1 MSLHNR
7 RNFLAG
13 VIGTAVVVCAVGPAF
28 GAVSW
33 DKVAAG
39 PNEVST
45 FENADNWEAADYDP
59 PPPNPPGPELT
70 PPGPDSSW
78 FIEGNDDDPDTTTE
92 NEMRPGY
99 NGTITLTTP
108 RDGSSPANPKL
119 GAGAIGGGH
128 TNEVTRLIISTD
140 VTITGLE
147 RIADGT
153 ISGTIRQMRVGQ
165 QDWTDD
171 NVFPW
176 GIVQQTTGTVNL
188 EMADDPSRGD
198 LLLSNDKAVSAG
210 GIWEVGGDASL
221 IVPTDVHIGAKAN
234 VKAPGNIFRVRG
246 SDVGEVTVGDR
257 FQVFSRTAQFD
268 ITEVNL
274 GAGFR
279 DKFNRG
285 KSVVEFVLDSDGVT
299 PITVEDNLDIGS
311 IQQVTTPNLG
321 THNAIFPG
329 FLRVKLSEP
338 TAKGAGTYDPGN
350 PGSGDVIVLFNADR
364 ITTAI
369 TAVPAG
375 AEELL
380 EGRFF
385 EPDHTNDSGTSPHR
399 ALLDG
404 FRINSDYAGAIY
416 SWLVN
421 YDLSDADD
429 GTVEPAVILSGLQ
442 ITGIPGDLNDDNA
455 LNELDRT
462 ALMNAIAAP
471 PVSDY
476 DLIGAAQHLYDLNA
490 DDFLNELDLETFN
503 THFLAPVG
511 LTGDH
516 NEDGIVDA
524 ADYVAWRKLNIDG
537 PGGYDDWFENFGESS
552 SGSGGAGGVPEPCCT
567 MLAISAMA
575 AICGVRRAGRA

>member
-1 MSLHNR
+1 
-7 RNFLAG
+7 
-13 VIGTAVVVCAVGPAF
+13 
-28 GAVSW
+28 
-33 DKVAAG
+33 
-39 PNEVST
+39 
-45 FENADNWEAADYDP
+45 
-59 PPPNPPGPELT
+59 LT

-108 RDGSSPANPKL
+108 RDGSSPSNPKL

-128 TNEVTRLIISTD
+128 TNEVTRLVISTD

-153 ISGTIRQMRVGQ
+153 VSGTIRQMRVGQ

-188 EMADDPSRGD
+188 EMAVDASRGD

-210 GIWEVGGDASL
+210 GMWEVGGDASL
-221 IVPTDVHIGAKAN
+221 IVPTDVHMGAKAN
-234 VKAPGNIFRVRG
+234 VKAPANIFRVRG
-246 SDVGEVTVGDR
+246 SAVGEITVGDR

-268 ITEVNL
+268 VTEVNL

-285 KSVVEFVLDSDGVT
+285 KSVVEFVLDSDGVA
-299 PITVEDNLDIGS
+299 PITVLDNLDIGS
-311 IQQVTTPNLG
+311 IQSVTTPNLG

-329 FLRVKLSEP
+329 FMRVKLSEP
-338 TAKGAGTYDPGN
+338 TAKGAGVYNPAS
-350 PGSGDVIVLFNADR
+350 PGSGDVIVLFEADR
-364 ITTAI
+364 LTA
-369 TAVPAG
+369 TAVTSVPAG

-385 EPDHTNDSGTSPHR
+385 EPDHTNDAGTSPHR
-399 ALLDG
+399 ALLNG

-416 SWLVN
+416 SWKVN
-421 YDLSDADD
+421 YFEDSPTQN
-429 GTVEPAVILSGLQ
+429 GIISPAVVLSELLV
-442 ITGIPGDLNDDNA
+442 TGIPGDLNDDNA

-462 ALMNAIAAP
+462 ALMNAIASP

-490 DDFLNELDLETFN
+490 DDTIDELDLETFN
-503 THFLAPVG
+503 THFLPPVG
-511 LTGDH
+511 LIGDH
-516 NEDGIVDA
+516 NEDGTVNA

-552 SGSGGAGGVPEPCCT
+552 SGSGGAGGVPEPCGM
-567 MLAISAMA
+567 MLALCAIA
-575 AICGVRRAGRA
+575 AIASVNRRR